1 MLVPT
6 TQKAF
11 FLCLS
16 VPSFFRCCA
25 TAHPID
31 GARSIVFMLLVFLC
45 AFSASMLLVGRQ
57 EAHPACKKLSG
68 GYWHG
73 YLAGARCNLHMAQL
87 MPLPLTVYCFSII
100 QIGFTFLVPAHLC
113 SPGQRAVKRVC
124 VLLVYLCMHACVCC
138 MRVCVRVEAFFNC
151 PLPVRFFV
159 RASCLVFSTLTLL
172 AGHQEERAACKNG

>member
-57 EAHPACKKLSG
+57 EGHPACKKLSG
-68 GYWHG
+68 GV
-73 YLAGARCNLHMAQL
+73 LAWLSRWI

-138 MRVCVRVEAFFNC
+138 MPVCVWVEAFFNC
-151 PLPVRFFV
+151 PLPVRFLYALPV
-159 RASCLVFSTLTLL
+159 SSSVL
-172 AGHQEERAACKNG
+172 